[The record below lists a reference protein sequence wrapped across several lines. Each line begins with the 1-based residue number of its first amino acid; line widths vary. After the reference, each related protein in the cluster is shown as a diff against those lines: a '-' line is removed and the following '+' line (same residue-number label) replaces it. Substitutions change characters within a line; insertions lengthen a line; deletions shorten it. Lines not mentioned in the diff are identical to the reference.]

1 MGFIFGQV
9 FFDLFYFYLCVCV
22 YIYIYIFFNV
32 VQALQ
37 DSRLSYNYISTMCDT
52 KLCFFI
58 FSIHGQKKQ
67 TTKTNIR
74 DSVYQK
80 KTIRDSAKKKN
91 TNIRD

>member
-22 YIYIYIFFNV
+22 YIYFNV

-58 FSIHGQKKQ
+58 FSIHGQNKQ

-80 KTIRDSAKKKN
+80 KTIRDSAKKKKN

>member
-1 MGFIFGQV
+1 M
-9 FFDLFYFYLCVCV
+9 CVC
-22 YIYIYIFFNV
+22 IYIYIFFNV

-58 FSIHGQKKQ
+58 FSIHGKKKQ

-80 KTIRDSAKKKN
+80 KKPLETQQKKKIQTLETDQEEIN
-91 TNIRD
+91 R